1 MKAFIGIIIVLFFSF
16 LATPTI
22 VSLLD
27 DSSDISIAYDL
38 NEEEKELDKELEL
51 ELELQEVKAGPNEF
65 AFSFLNTI
73 KESSKVIPNNLQIHK
88 NVFGDVFSPPPE
100 QNII

>member
-1 MKAFIGIIIVLFFSF
+1 MKAFIGILILLFLSF
-16 LATPTI
+16 LAAPTI

-38 NEEEKELDKELEL
+38 SEEEKEVDKELEL

-65 AFSFLNTI
+65 AFCFLNI
-73 KESSKVIPNNLQIHK
+73 IEQSSKVMPNNLQIHK

-100 QNII
+100 HNIV